1 MRPRVATLAT
11 AVALIAAT
19 AGTGLVLT
27 GIVPLR
33 FSGPAE
39 TGTVFYVVPYH
50 YGYAFFDSRFIERG
64 RIEVRVGETVTL
76 RVVPAQA
83 LPRETFLAFCARSL
97 AKAVGGLPPGDPRI
111 KRKLEEDLQLGN
123 VEHIVGI
130 AGHPVYVT
138 TNVAQV
144 LGGKRFREGGPATLE
159 EAVARNDPS
168 IRSVTLTA
176 KRAGVFDVLCV
187 DSGMGGAGTCGWG
200 HKWMTA
206 KEAFV
211 VRP

>member
-1 MRPRVATLAT
+1 VVVLTAATVATA
-11 AVALIAAT
+11 
-19 AGTGLVLT
+19 LVLA

-33 FSGPAE
+33 GGGHST

-50 YGYAFFDSRFIERG
+50 YGYAFFDAGFVERD

-76 RVVPAQA
+76 RIVPAQA
-83 LPRETFLAFCARSL
+83 LPRDTFLAFCARSL
-97 AKAVGGLPPGDPRI
+97 AKPVGGLPAGDPAIR
-111 KRKLEEDLQLGN
+111 RKLEEDLQLGN

-144 LGGKRFREGGPATLE
+144 LAGRRFREGGPATLA
-159 EAVARNDPS
+159 EAAARSDPS

-176 KRAGVFDVLCV
+176 KRAGAFDVLCI